1 MPKTPSQRAV
11 PKALTAAVE
20 LPLDLKEAVNSLQT
34 PDVFKNTT
42 LLQLSQLITVVT
54 SIEDVLETLDVRL
67 SKLEEDVTRVHEQ
80 VLHGEVGT
88 PAEEL
93 CDIERAATIL
103 RKFYSEG
110 RFKVHINEI
119 QDEYTRLHGAGN
131 YNGLSKRLS
140 NRRHYSRNKLIGSF
154 YEENFWLKDA
164 STVSTDLFG
173 LGTPT
178 QKAVGFIAYAVR
190 IMILPFLG
198 GGGHLDVRHRLT
210 FPGTPPHLLSLC
222 EQRRLF
228 LRCGNQA
235 LPSYSEHELIGTLCS
250 SYATIDPANIP
261 TIINRDRRTDY
272 SNILE
277 KVGRARFA
285 ERHDRSDDENV
296 VVPESGSTNQGK
308 KPRERSGGRL
318 RKKISTRTTTS
329 RPEQSLEEESDSDN
343 DETAGAGDQDSLG
356 ESSSSKARDS
366 KLHTESPHSSQGS
379 VATATDDRCHN
390 ESTDSNHNGGNKAQG
405 SGNRAQGSGN
415 KAQSSGD
422 KNIAKKAK
430 GIDTSTSSTKATQI
444 GSDKGVGGSEREK
457 SSVRSAGP
465 TSLADNVSE
474 KPKSASRTGSKNASG
489 KHSGEHTNCDRGKVR
504 ATQGTVAKASAGNV
518 GGDLNSQAPSSSSSS
533 IRPTNRGAI
542 RGDKSFAG
550 AGSAGI
556 DHFTV

>member
-1 MPKTPSQRAV
+1 MVSWCPDPPPRIALTIVSICPDPYPRQNAQIRAMPKTPSQRAV

-110 RFKVHINEI
+110 KFKVHINEI

-190 IMILPFLG
+190 IMILPFFG
-198 GGGHLDVRHRLT
+198 GW
-210 FPGTPPHLLSLC
+210 
-222 EQRRLF
+222 
-228 LRCGNQA
+228 
-235 LPSYSEHELIGTLCS
+235 
-250 SYATIDPANIP
+250 
-261 TIINRDRRTDY
+261 
-272 SNILE
+272 
-277 KVGRARFA
+277 
-285 ERHDRSDDENV
+285 
-296 VVPESGSTNQGK
+296 
-308 KPRERSGGRL
+308 
-318 RKKISTRTTTS
+318 
-329 RPEQSLEEESDSDN
+329 
-343 DETAGAGDQDSLG
+343 GA
-356 ESSSSKARDS
+356 
-366 KLHTESPHSSQGS
+366 P
-379 VATATDDRCHN
+379 
-390 ESTDSNHNGGNKAQG
+390 
-405 SGNRAQGSGN
+405 
-415 KAQSSGD
+415 
-422 KNIAKKAK
+422 
-430 GIDTSTSSTKATQI
+430 
-444 GSDKGVGGSEREK
+444 
-457 SSVRSAGP
+457 
-465 TSLADNVSE
+465 
-474 KPKSASRTGSKNASG
+474 
-489 KHSGEHTNCDRGKVR
+489 
-504 ATQGTVAKASAGNV
+504 
-518 GGDLNSQAPSSSSSS
+518 
-533 IRPTNRGAI
+533 
-542 RGDKSFAG
+542 
-550 AGSAGI
+550 
-556 DHFTV
+556 